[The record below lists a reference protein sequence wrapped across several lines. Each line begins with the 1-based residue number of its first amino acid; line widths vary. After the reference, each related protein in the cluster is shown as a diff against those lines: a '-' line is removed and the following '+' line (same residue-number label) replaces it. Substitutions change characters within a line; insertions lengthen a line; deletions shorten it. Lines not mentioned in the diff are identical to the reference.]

1 MLYLCLLFGGLK
13 QSCFSTLL
21 EPWPHCVTNYFSAW
35 FSDLC
40 KLCFDIFQVAL
51 KSLSRAMVGW
61 TGGIQFDLT
70 RNGCGS
76 LFFPIPAHYLREKFG
91 LWEKKYYE
99 SDNAALP
106 QKPHGELVPVCLYL
120 YPHFIVT
127 YQISRQ

>member
-35 FSDLC
+35 LKWSLQAVLWHFPSGS
-40 KLCFDIFQVAL
+40 QVPL
-51 KSLSRAMVGW
+51 KGDGRLNRWHPV
-61 TGGIQFDLT
+61 DLT